1 MQKKFRA
8 PMEKWILVALLVCSQ
23 PGLALDQVELAALLE
38 EARAEME
45 MPGLRAAVRLA
56 DGTIF
61 SAAVG
66 LADVENSVALDDSV
80 GMPGGSTGKTFVA
93 ALTMLLVEDG
103 VLALDDPASKWLGG
117 IEWFDELPNAES
129 MRVRHLLSHSSGMG
143 DYPYTMRYGML
154 SIWRAISRGGIR
166 FEVEELI
173 DMVDREPLFSA
184 GEGYAYTDAG
194 YLVLGR
200 VLEAASGREYFDLLN
215 ERILA
220 PLGLGEIR
228 PQDRSILPD
237 ITPGYMAGARNLRDD
252 GSMKIDPSSEWTGGG
267 LVTNPIMLVRFHGA
281 LAEGRVVR
289 SESLETMLDS
299 GWRDPSMPNRH
310 YGFGLF
316 VYEDGGRFGHG
327 GLWPGYRTQV
337 MHYSSSGAT
346 IAVQTNRD
354 GSLDLEALVARIE
367 SQL

>member
-1 MQKKFRA
+1 MK
-8 PMEKWILVALLVCSQ
+8 KWILVALLVCCQ
-23 PGLALDQVELAALLE
+23 PVLALDQVELAALLE

-173 DMVDREPLFSA
+173 DMVDREPLFPA

-220 PLGLGEIR
+220 PLGLDEIR

-299 GWRDPSMPNRH
+299 GWRDSSMPDWH
-310 YGFGLF
+310 YSFGLF
-316 VYEDGGRFGHG
+316 VYEDGNRFGHG

>member
-1 MQKKFRA
+1 MN
-8 PMEKWILVALLVCSQ
+8 KWFLTVLLVCCQ
-23 PGLALDQVELAALLE
+23 PAFGLDRAELAALLE
-38 EARAEME
+38 EARTEMDL
-45 MPGLRAAVRLA
+45 PGLRAAARFA
-56 DGTIF
+56 DGSIVRA
-61 SAAVG
+61 SVG

-117 IEWFDELPNAES
+117 IEWFDDLPNAET
-129 MRVRHLLSHSSGMG
+129 MRLRHLLSHSSGMG

-173 DMVDREPLFSA
+173 DMVDHEPLFPA
-184 GEGYAYTDAG
+184 GDGYAYTDAG

-200 VLEAASGREYFDLLN
+200 VIEAASGREYFDLLN
-215 ERILA
+215 ERILT
-220 PLGLGEIR
+220 PLGLDEIR

-267 LVTNPIMLVRFHGA
+267 LVTTPTMLVRFHGA

-289 SESLETMLDS
+289 SESLETMLGS
-299 GWRDPSMPNRH
+299 GWRDASTPDRH
-310 YGFGLF
+310 YGFGIF
-316 VYEDGGRFGHG
+316 VYDGGGRFGHG
-327 GLWPGYRTQV
+327 GLWPGYRSQV
-337 MHYSSSGAT
+337 MHYAESGAT